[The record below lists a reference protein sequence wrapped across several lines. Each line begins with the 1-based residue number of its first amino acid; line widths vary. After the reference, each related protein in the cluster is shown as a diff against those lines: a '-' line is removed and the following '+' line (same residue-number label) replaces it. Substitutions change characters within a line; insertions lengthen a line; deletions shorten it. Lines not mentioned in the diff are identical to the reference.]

1 MGTANVGQPVVA
13 DDGEPAGR
21 PTVRNDMPSADTLRA
36 SRAPAS
42 TARRELSLRG
52 RRPGRPGDE
61 PAVTARSAVS
71 VLADRLAAALVHHE
85 PGWRLPRQSA
95 LARRYNVS
103 AAEIDAAVEDLASR
117 HLVRR
122 LADGQV
128 YRASPAEYVID
139 LEGIA
144 GLAARLD
151 AMGAEFA
158 CRSRQVSWRLPPED
172 IAWALRM
179 AADQQVCVVRY
190 LWTADSVPA
199 ALITTYVPGDIASRS
214 DTGLTSGSP
223 SVLNLFQLTGVP
235 GGASAEVELEGTAVG
250 LAGADP
256 AAAGSLPMDSLPV
269 DSVPVDSVPVGT
281 SPVGTSPV
289 GTSPVGAATALH
301 LELQA
306 PPPSVARSLRL
317 GAGQPAMIVTIR
329 FDEAASGRPVALSIA
344 VLRPEMFRLV
354 LQTPFRPP
362 GETDAGNP
370 AGSWTHA
377 VEGWEP

>member
-1 MGTANVGQPVVA
+1 
-13 DDGEPAGR
+13 
-21 PTVRNDMPSADTLRA
+21 
-36 SRAPAS
+36 
-42 TARRELSLRG
+42 
-52 RRPGRPGDE
+52 
-61 PAVTARSAVS
+61 VS

-85 PGWRLPRQSA
+85 PGWRLPRHSA

-103 AAEIDAAVEDLASR
+103 AAEIDAAVEELASR

-144 GLAARLD
+144 GLATRLD

-179 AADQQVCVVRY
+179 PADQQVCVVRY

-199 ALITTYVPGDIASRS
+199 ALITTYVPGDIASRA
-214 DTGLTSGSP
+214 DTSLTSGSA
-223 SVLNLFQLTGVP
+223 SVLNLFQLAGVP
-235 GGASAEVELEGTAVG
+235 GGATANVELEGTVVG

-256 AAAGSLPMDSLPV
+256 AVTGSLAADS
-269 DSVPVDSVPVGT
+269 D
-281 SPVGTSPV
+281 
-289 GTSPVGAATALH
+289 PVGAATALH

-354 LQTPFRPP
+354 LQTPFRSRGESDAGHPP
-362 GETDAGNP
+362 G
-370 AGSWTHA
+370 SWAHA